1 MLYKYWQIDIIR
13 VALRILGLILME
25 SASEQKMRKKLI
37 HRFFLSSLFTLP
49 YDAVIDPKM

>member
-1 MLYKYWQIDIIR
+1 MLYKYWQIDIIQ

-37 HRFFLSSLFTLP
+37 HRFF
-49 YDAVIDPKM
+49 